1 MKQKTS
7 SGRDFTQGRVWENI
21 VAQAI
26 PLTLAQLVQLLYNV
40 VDRVYIGHMGDGSGL
55 ALTGVGLAFPVVTII
70 AAFTSLFGMGGAP
83 LFSIARG
90 QKDETRAE
98 KILGNVF
105 ALLAA
110 SSLVLLSACYFFRK
124 PLLYLFGASD
134 ASFAYADAYLSI
146 YLLGT
151 PFAMLTGG
159 LNGFINA
166 QGFPRIG
173 MLTTI
178 LGALLNLILD
188 PILIFGLDMGVSG
201 AALATVLSQIVSAI
215 WVLRFLTGKK
225 AALRIRKENLA
236 VDRVLTKQIVSLG
249 ASGFVMQGTNFLVQI
264 ASNTMLQSF
273 GGDLYVGV
281 MTVLSS
287 VREVVSMPIMGLSNG
302 SQPVLGYNYGAERK
316 DRVKTGIVFTTVT
329 GLIYSCIAWLLVML
343 FPKAIFGVFSG
354 DAQMLAI
361 GPNALSTYFFGFA
374 CMAFQFAGQS
384 TFLALGRAKMAI
396 CFALLRKVVIVVP
409 LTLLLP
415 VLGFGAQGV
424 FLAEPLS
431 NIIGGIIC
439 FTVMYRTVYKK
450 L

>member
-1 MKQKTS
+1 M
-7 SGRDFTQGRVWENI
+7 WENI
-21 VAQAI
+21 LAQAI

-40 VDRVYIGHMGDGSGL
+40 VDRIYIGHMGDGSGL
-55 ALTGVGLAFPVVTII
+55 ALTGVGLAFPII
-70 AAFTSLFGMGGAP
+70 TLITAFMSLFGMGGTP

-90 QKDETRAE
+90 KKQDERAE
-98 KILGNVF
+98 RILGCVF

-110 SSLVLLSACYFFRK
+110 SSVALMTVGYVFRR

-134 ASFAYADAYLSI
+134 ASIVFADAYLAV

-151 PFAMLTGG
+151 PFSMMTAG

-166 QGFPRIG
+166 QGFPKIG
-173 MLTTI
+173 MLTTV
-178 LGALLNLILD
+178 LGAVLNLILD
-188 PILIFGLDMGVSG
+188 PILIFGLDMGVAG
-201 AALATVLSQIVSAI
+201 AALATVISQVVSAV

-225 AALRIRKENLA
+225 TALRIRKRNIRIE
-236 VDRVLTKQIVSLG
+236 REMTSQILSLG

-264 ASNTMLQSF
+264 ASNTMLQSY

-302 SQPVLGYNYGAERK
+302 SQPVLGYNYGAGRN
-316 DRVKTGIVFTTVT
+316 DRVKAGILFTTLT
-329 GLIYSCIAWLLVML
+329 GLVYSALAWLVVMV
-343 FPKAIFGVFSG
+343 FPGQIFSVFSN
-354 DAQMLAI
+354 DPAMLAI
-361 GPNALSTYFFGFA
+361 GPKALNIYFFGFA

-384 TFLALGRAKMAI
+384 TFLSLGRAKMAI

-415 VLGFGAQGV
+415 VLGLGADGV
-424 FLAEPLS
+424 FIAEPAS
-431 NIIGGIIC
+431 NIIGGLIC
-439 FTVMYRTVYKK
+439 FTVMMKTVYRK

>member
-1 MKQKTS
+1 MKHQTG
-7 SGRDFTQGRVWENI
+7 GRDFTKGRMWENI
-21 VAQAI
+21 LAQAI

-40 VDRVYIGHMGDGSGL
+40 VDRIYIGHMGDGSGL
-55 ALTGVGLAFPVVTII
+55 ALTGVGLAFPII
-70 AAFTSLFGMGGAP
+70 TLITAFTSLFGMGGTP

-90 QKDETRAE
+90 KKQDERAE
-98 KILGNVF
+98 RILGCVF

-110 SSLVLLSACYFFRK
+110 SSVALMAAGYVFRR

-134 ASFAYADAYLSI
+134 ASIIFADAYLAV

-151 PFAMLTGG
+151 PFSMMTTG

-166 QGFPRIG
+166 QGFPKIG

-178 LGALLNLILD
+178 LGAVLNLILD
-188 PILIFGLDMGVSG
+188 PILIFLLDMGVSG
-201 AALATVLSQIVSAI
+201 AALATVISQVVSAA

-225 AALRIRKENLA
+225 TALRIKKRNIRIE
-236 VDRVLTKQIVSLG
+236 REMTSQILSLG

-264 ASNTMLQSF
+264 ASNTMLQSY

-302 SQPVLGYNYGAERK
+302 SQPVLGYNYGAGRN
-316 DRVKTGIVFTTVT
+316 DRVKAGILFTTLT
-329 GLIYSCIAWLLVML
+329 GLVYSAAAWLMVML
-343 FPKAIFGVFSG
+343 FPRQIFGIFSS
-354 DAQMLAI
+354 DPAMLAI
-361 GPNALSTYFFGFA
+361 GPKALNIYFFGFA

-384 TFLALGRAKMAI
+384 TFLSLGRAKMAI

-415 VLGFGAQGV
+415 VLGFGADGV
-424 FLAEPLS
+424 FIAVPAS
-431 NIIGGIIC
+431 NIIGGLIC
-439 FTVMYRTVYKK
+439 FAVMMKTVYRK

>member
-1 MKQKTS
+1 M
-7 SGRDFTQGRVWENI
+7 WENI
-21 VAQAI
+21 LAQAI

-40 VDRVYIGHMGDGSGL
+40 VDRIYIGHMGDGSGL
-55 ALTGVGLAFPVVTII
+55 ALTGVGLAFPII
-70 AAFTSLFGMGGAP
+70 TLITAFTSLFGMGGTP

-90 QKDETRAE
+90 KKQDERAE
-98 KILGNVF
+98 RILGCVF

-110 SSLVLLSACYFFRK
+110 SSVALMAAGYVFRR

-134 ASFAYADAYLSI
+134 ASIVFADAYLVV

-151 PFAMLTGG
+151 PFSMMTAG

-166 QGFPRIG
+166 QGFPKSG
-173 MLTTI
+173 MLTTV
-178 LGALLNLILD
+178 LGAVLNLILD

-201 AALATVLSQIVSAI
+201 AALATVISQFVSAV

-225 AALRIRKENLA
+225 TALRIRKRNIRIE
-236 VDRVLTKQIVSLG
+236 REMTSQILSLG

-264 ASNTMLQSF
+264 ASNTMLQSY

-302 SQPVLGYNYGAERK
+302 SQPVLGYNYGAGRN
-316 DRVKTGIVFTTVT
+316 DRVKAGILFTTLT
-329 GLIYSCIAWLLVML
+329 GLVYSAAAWLMVML
-343 FPKAIFGVFSG
+343 FPRQIFGIFSS
-354 DAQMLAI
+354 DPAMLAI
-361 GPNALSTYFFGFA
+361 GPKALNIYFFGFA

-384 TFLALGRAKMAI
+384 TFLSLGRAKMAI

-415 VLGFGAQGV
+415 VLGFGADGV
-424 FLAEPLS
+424 FIAEPAS
-431 NIIGGIIC
+431 NIIGGLIC
-439 FTVMYRTVYKK
+439 FAVMMKTVYRK

>member
-1 MKQKTS
+1 MKHQTG
-7 SGRDFTQGRVWENI
+7 GRDFTKGRMWENI
-21 VAQAI
+21 LAQAI

-40 VDRVYIGHMGDGSGL
+40 VDRIYIGHMGDGSGL
-55 ALTGVGLAFPVVTII
+55 ALTGVGLAFPII
-70 AAFTSLFGMGGAP
+70 TLITAFTSLFGMGGTP

-90 QKDETRAE
+90 KKQDERAE
-98 KILGNVF
+98 RILGCVF

-110 SSLVLLSACYFFRK
+110 SSVALMAAGYVFRR

-134 ASFAYADAYLSI
+134 ASIVFADAYLVV

-151 PFAMLTGG
+151 PFSMMTAG

-166 QGFPRIG
+166 QGFPKSG
-173 MLTTI
+173 MLTTV
-178 LGALLNLILD
+178 LGAVLNLILD

-201 AALATVLSQIVSAI
+201 AALATVISQFVSAV

-225 AALRIRKENLA
+225 TALRIRKRNIRIE
-236 VDRVLTKQIVSLG
+236 REMTSQILSLG

-264 ASNTMLQSF
+264 ASNTMLQSY

-302 SQPVLGYNYGAERK
+302 SQPVLGYNYGAGRN
-316 DRVKTGIVFTTVT
+316 DRVKAGILFTTLT
-329 GLIYSCIAWLLVML
+329 GLVYSAAAWLMVML
-343 FPKAIFGVFSG
+343 FPRQIFGIFSS
-354 DAQMLAI
+354 DPAMLAI
-361 GPNALSTYFFGFA
+361 GPKALNIYFFGFA

-384 TFLALGRAKMAI
+384 TFLSLGRAKMAI

-415 VLGFGAQGV
+415 VLGFGADGV
-424 FLAEPLS
+424 FIAEPAS
-431 NIIGGIIC
+431 NIIGGLIC
-439 FTVMYRTVYKK
+439 FAVMMKTVYRK

>member
-1 MKQKTS
+1 MKHQTNQGK
-7 SGRDFTQGRVWENI
+7 DFTQGRVWENI
-21 VAQAI
+21 LSQAL

-55 ALTGVGLAFPVVTII
+55 ALTGVGLAFPVITLIL
-70 AAFTSLFGMGGAP
+70 AFTALFGMGGAP

-90 QKDETRAE
+90 QKDEVRAE
-98 KILGNVF
+98 KILGSVF
-105 ALLAA
+105 TLLV
-110 SSLVLLSACYFFRK
+110 SFSTVLMAVCFAFRR
-124 PLLYLFGASD
+124 PMLYLFGASD
-134 ASFAYADAYLSI
+134 ASFVLADAYLSV

-151 PFAMLTGG
+151 PFSMITGG

-166 QGFPRIG
+166 QGFARVG

-178 LGALLNLILD
+178 IGAVLNLILD
-188 PILIFGLDMGVSG
+188 PIFIFVLDMGVSG
-201 AALATVLSQIVSAI
+201 AALATVISQAVSAA
-215 WVLRFLTGKK
+215 WVLRFLTGQKTP
-225 AALRIRKENLA
+225 LRIRRKNLRIERA
-236 VDRVLTKQIVSLG
+236 LTGQIVSLG

-264 ASNTMLQSF
+264 ASNTMLQNY

-302 SQPVLGYNYGAERK
+302 SQPVLGYNYGAGRS
-316 DRVKTGIVFTTVT
+316 DRVKAGICFTTAA
-329 GLIYSCIAWLLVML
+329 GLVYSGLAWLLVML
-343 FPKAIFGVFSG
+343 FPKAIFGVFSS
-354 DAQMLAI
+354 DAAMLSI
-361 GPNALSTYFFGFA
+361 GPKALNIYFFGFA

-384 TFLALGRAKMAI
+384 VFLSLGRAKMAI

-415 VLGFGAQGV
+415 ALGLGADGV
-424 FLAEPLS
+424 FLAEPAS

-439 FTVMYRTVYKK
+439 FIVMLRTVYFR

>member
-1 MKQKTS
+1 MKHQTG
-7 SGRDFTQGRVWENI
+7 GRDFTKGRMWENI
-21 VAQAI
+21 LAQAI

-40 VDRVYIGHMGDGSGL
+40 VDRIYIGHMGDGSGL
-55 ALTGVGLAFPVVTII
+55 ALTGVGLAFPII
-70 AAFTSLFGMGGAP
+70 TLITAFTSLFGMGGTP

-90 QKDETRAE
+90 KKQDERAE
-98 KILGNVF
+98 RILGCVF

-110 SSLVLLSACYFFRK
+110 SSVALMAAGYVFRR

-134 ASFAYADAYLSI
+134 ASIIFADAYLAV

-151 PFAMLTGG
+151 PFSMMTTG

-166 QGFPRIG
+166 QGFPKIG

-178 LGALLNLILD
+178 LGAVLNLILD
-188 PILIFGLDMGVSG
+188 PILIFLLDMGVSG
-201 AALATVLSQIVSAI
+201 AALATVISQVVSAA

-225 AALRIRKENLA
+225 TALRIRKRNIRIE
-236 VDRVLTKQIVSLG
+236 REMTSQILSLG

-264 ASNTMLQSF
+264 ASNTMLQSY

-302 SQPVLGYNYGAERK
+302 SQPVLGYNYGAGRN
-316 DRVKTGIVFTTVT
+316 DRVKAGILFTTLT
-329 GLIYSCIAWLLVML
+329 GLVYSAAAWLMVML
-343 FPKAIFGVFSG
+343 FPRQIFGIFSS
-354 DAQMLAI
+354 DPAMLAI
-361 GPNALSTYFFGFA
+361 GPKALNIYFFGFA

-384 TFLALGRAKMAI
+384 TFLSLGRAKMAI

-415 VLGFGAQGV
+415 VLGFGADGV
-424 FLAEPLS
+424 FIAEPAS
-431 NIIGGIIC
+431 NIIGGLIC
-439 FTVMYRTVYKK
+439 FAVMMKTVYRK

>member
-1 MKQKTS
+1 MKQQAA
-7 SGRDFTQGRVWENI
+7 GRDFTQGRMWEN
-21 VAQAI
+21 VLSQAI

-40 VDRVYIGHMGDGSGL
+40 VDRIYIGHMGDGSGL
-55 ALTGVGLAFPVVTII
+55 ALTGVGLAFPFVTLIM
-70 AAFTSLFGMGGAP
+70 AFTALFGMGGAP

-90 QKDETRAE
+90 QKDDARAE
-98 KILGNVF
+98 KILGCVF
-105 ALLAA
+105 ALLTV
-110 SSLVLLSACYFFRK
+110 SSLLMLALCYLFKR

-134 ASFAYADAYLSI
+134 ASFGYADAYLSV

-151 PFAMLTGG
+151 PFAMITSG

-173 MLTTI
+173 MLTTVI
-178 LGALLNLILD
+178 GALLNLVLD
-188 PILIFGLDMGVSG
+188 PVFIFGLDMGVSG
-201 AALATVLSQIVSAI
+201 AALATVISQIISAV
-215 WVLRFLTGKK
+215 WVLRFLTGKR
-225 AALRIRKENLA
+225 AALRIRKEHLRIE
-236 VDRVLTKQIVSLG
+236 RVMTGQIVSLG

-264 ASNTMLQSF
+264 ASNTMLQSH

-302 SQPVLGYNYGAERK
+302 SQPVLGYNYGAGRN
-316 DRVKTGIVFTTVT
+316 DRVKSGILFVTVT
-329 GLIYSCIAWLLVML
+329 GLAYTCVAWLCVML
-343 FPKAIFGVFSG
+343 FPGQIFGIFSS
-354 DAQMLAI
+354 DPQMLAI
-361 GPNALSTYFFGFA
+361 GPRVLNIYFFGFV

-396 CFALLRKVVIVVP
+396 CFALLRKVVVVVP

-415 VLGFGAQGV
+415 ILGFGVDGV
-424 FLAEPLS
+424 FLAEPAS
-431 NIIGGIIC
+431 NIIGGLIC
-439 FTVMYRTVYKK
+439 FAVMMKTVYKK

>member
-1 MKQKTS
+1 MKPQEKR
-7 SGRDFTQGRVWENI
+7 GKDFTQGRVWENI
-21 VAQAI
+21 LAQAI

-40 VDRVYIGHMGDGSGL
+40 VDRIYIGHMGDGSGL
-55 ALTGVGLAFPVVTII
+55 ALTGVGLAFPFVTLIL
-70 AAFTSLFGMGGAP
+70 AFTSLFGMGGTP

-90 QKDETRAE
+90 KKDDERAE
-98 KILGNVF
+98 RILGSVF
-105 ALLAA
+105 FLLLI
-110 SSLVLLSACYFFRK
+110 SSLVLMAVCYALSK
-124 PLLYLFGASD
+124 PLLYLFGASE
-134 ASFAYADAYLSI
+134 ASFGYASAYLMV

-151 PFAMLTGG
+151 PFSMLTSG

-178 LGALLNLILD
+178 IGALLNLILD
-188 PILIFGLDMGVSG
+188 PIFIFAFDMGVSG
-201 AALATVLSQIVSAI
+201 AALATVISQIVSAF
-215 WVLRFLTGKK
+215 WVLIFLTGKK
-225 AALRIRKENLA
+225 AAMRIRRKHMRIERA
-236 VDRVLTKQIVSLG
+236 LTGQIVSLG

-264 ASNTMLQSF
+264 SANTMLQSY

-287 VREVVSMPIMGLSNG
+287 VREVFSMPISGLSSG
-302 SQPVLGYNYGAERK
+302 CQPVLGYNYGAGRN
-316 DRVKTGIVFTTVT
+316 DRVKDGIRFTIGAGLVYTGI
-329 GLIYSCIAWLLVML
+329 GWLLVML
-343 FPKAIFGVFSG
+343 FPKAIFSVFSS
-354 DAQMLAI
+354 DEAMLAI
-361 GPNALSTYFFGFA
+361 GPQALNTYFFGFV

-415 VLGFGAQGV
+415 VLGLGAEGV
-424 FLAEPLS
+424 FLAEPAS
-431 NIIGGIIC
+431 NIIGGLIC
-439 FTVMYRTVYKK
+439 FTVMMKTVYKK

>member
-1 MKQKTS
+1 MKPSQTRGK
-7 SGRDFTQGRVWENI
+7 DFTQGRVWENI
-21 VAQAI
+21 LSQAI

-40 VDRVYIGHMGDGSGL
+40 VDRIYIGHMGDGSGL
-55 ALTGVGLAFPVVTII
+55 ALTGVGLAFPFVTLIL
-70 AAFTSLFGMGGAP
+70 AFTSLFGMGGTP

-90 QKDETRAE
+90 QKDDERAE
-98 KILGNVF
+98 RILGSVF
-105 ALLAA
+105 FLLTA
-110 SSLVLLSACYFFRK
+110 SSIALMALCYALKR

-134 ASFAYADAYLSI
+134 ASFGYASAYLTV

-151 PFAMLTGG
+151 PFSMITNG

-166 QGFPRIG
+166 QGFPRMG

-178 LGALLNLILD
+178 IGALLNLILD
-188 PILIFGLDMGVSG
+188 PIFIFWLDMGVAG
-201 AALATVLSQIVSAI
+201 AALATVISQIVSAV
-215 WVLRFLTGKK
+215 WVLAFLTGKK
-225 AALRIRKENLA
+225 AALRIRRKHLCMERA
-236 VDRVLTKQIVSLG
+236 LTGQIVSLG

-264 ASNTMLQSF
+264 SANTMLQGY

-287 VREVVSMPIMGLSNG
+287 VREVFSMPISGLSNG
-302 SQPVLGYNYGAERK
+302 CQPVLGYNFGAGRK
-316 DRVKTGIVFTTVT
+316 DRVKEGIRFTIGAGLVYTGI
-329 GLIYSCIAWLLVML
+329 GWLLVML
-343 FPKAIFGVFSG
+343 FPKALFGIFSS
-354 DAQMLAI
+354 DEAMLAI
-361 GPNALSTYFFGFA
+361 GPRALNMYFFGFV

-415 VLGFGAQGV
+415 GLGLGVDGV
-424 FLAEPLS
+424 FLAEPAS
-431 NIIGGIIC
+431 NIIGGLIC
-439 FTVMYRTVYKK
+439 FAVMMKTVYRK